1 MCVCWDGGRGGGEG
15 ALTGT
20 GKLYAPA
27 HKGGM
32 TTPLGHKKTEAQK
45 SKGHVQSMEG

>member
-1 MCVCWDGGRGGGEG
+1 MCWGGGRGGGDG

-20 GKLYAPA
+20 EKLYAPA